1 MSLRSDLERVSG
13 EYWQNGFVSIRPI
26 KTQADLV
33 YAAYECRLTDAQ
45 KEMVNPGW
53 FSIGRAYLFREDN
66 YPCIIDNER
75 KEPIGFINLSK
86 WLGSGD
92 AYSWSYFIDVDHQ
105 GKGYGKQ
112 SALLAIQ
119 ILRAANPTK
128 AIKLAAEADNTKAQG
143 LYLSLGFEKLPEM
156 DGDDLVFGLFFGAE
170 SAEG

>member
-1 MSLRSDLERVSG
+1 MSLRSDLEKVSG
-13 EYWQNGFVSIRPI
+13 EFWQNGFVSVRPV

-53 FSIGRAYLFREDN
+53 FSIGRAYLFPEDN
-66 YPCIIDNER
+66 YRCVIENER
-75 KEPIGFINLSK
+75 KEPFGFICLCK

-112 SALLAIQ
+112 TALLA
-119 ILRAANPTK
+119 
-128 AIKLAAEADNTKAQG
+128 
-143 LYLSLGFEKLPEM
+143 
-156 DGDDLVFGLFFGAE
+156 LVTFA
-170 SAEG
+170 